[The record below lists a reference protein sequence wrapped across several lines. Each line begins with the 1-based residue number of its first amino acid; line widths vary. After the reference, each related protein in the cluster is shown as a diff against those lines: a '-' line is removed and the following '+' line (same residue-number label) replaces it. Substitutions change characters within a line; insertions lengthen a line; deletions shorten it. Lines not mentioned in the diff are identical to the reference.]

1 MFDWMVSIVE
11 SSRYVGI
18 ALLILAENLFP
29 PIPSEMI
36 LPMAGLLA
44 ARGEMNVVGVIA
56 AGSLGSVVGAY
67 VWYSL
72 ARRIKTQDLKKFARD
87 HGRWLTFHP
96 RDIDRAHSWFEK
108 HGNRTVFFARLIPG
122 IHSLISLPA
131 GVAKMNFFSFLFY
144 TVAGTLCWVVPYVIS
159 GYLLK
164 SGYEK
169 ISDWLNPATNIILAC
184 FLGIYLWRVFRFN
197 K

>member
-1 MFDWMVSIVE
+1 MFDWMVSVVE
-11 SSRYVGI
+11 STSYVGI

-44 ARGEMNVVGVIA
+44 ARGELNLVGVII
-56 AGSLGSVVGAY
+56 AGSLGSVAGAY
-67 VWYSL
+67 VWYSV
-72 ARRIKTQDLKKFARD
+72 ARRIKTEDLKKLARD
-87 HGRWLTFHP
+87 HGRLLTFHP
-96 RDIDRAHSWFEK
+96 RDIDRAHSWFKK
-108 HGNRTVFFARLIPG
+108 HGNGTVFFARLVPG

-131 GVAKMNFFSFLFY
+131 GVAKMNFFSFLLY
-144 TVAGTLCWVVPYVIS
+144 TVAGTLCWVVPYVIT

-164 SGYEK
+164 SGYER
-169 ISDWLNPATNIILAC
+169 ISAWLNPATNVILVG
-184 FLGIYLWRVFRFN
+184 FLGVYLWRVFRFN